1 MINKAVACRNICGAA
16 QLLLFS
22 AQTLLSLFL
31 SLSPSSAGLI
41 KVCSQ
46 GGQLQA
52 LPLAGRGR
60 ICLFFFFLSKGVIRA
75 GWVHPL
81 ITQAGEECSLIIKF
95 ACRWAGGTGGT
106 CNPLGNACLSWEM
119 PVCPSLSGWVGSG
132 RSWRP
137 WDGGMGLDGA
147 RFGRNVCEAAGRG
160 QPVEEKE

>member
-1 MINKAVACRNICGAA
+1 MINSA
-16 QLLLFS
+16 QISVGLASSSFPPFFS

-31 SLSPSSAGLI
+31 SLSPSSPGLI

-52 LPLAGRGR
+52 LPLAGRGG
-60 ICLFFFFLSKGVIRA
+60 IWFWLFFLFFSKGVIRA

-95 ACRWAGGTGGT
+95 ACRRAGGTGGT
-106 CNPLGNACLSWEM
+106 CNPLGSACLSWEM
-119 PVCPSLSGWVGSG
+119 PVCPSLWGWVGSG

-137 WDGGMGLDGA
+137 WDGGMGLDDA
-147 RFGRNVCEAAGRG
+147 RFGRKGL
-160 QPVEEKE
+160 